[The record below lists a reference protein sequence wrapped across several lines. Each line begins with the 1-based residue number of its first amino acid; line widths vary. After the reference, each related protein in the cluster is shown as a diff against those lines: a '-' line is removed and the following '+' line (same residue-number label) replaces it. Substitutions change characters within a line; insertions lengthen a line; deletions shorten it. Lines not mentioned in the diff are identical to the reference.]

1 MPKLRPIIV
10 QDLLSSDRVNV
21 KTGLAFSVAVLLTQ
35 KAPLYVGRYWIIL
48 YVLLDYIICIVKR
61 QFLGIFRAGHPKIF
75 CPLPDVSMHGCK

>member
-48 YVLLDYIICIVKR
+48 YLL
-61 QFLGIFRAGHPKIF
+61 L
-75 CPLPDVSMHGCK
+75 